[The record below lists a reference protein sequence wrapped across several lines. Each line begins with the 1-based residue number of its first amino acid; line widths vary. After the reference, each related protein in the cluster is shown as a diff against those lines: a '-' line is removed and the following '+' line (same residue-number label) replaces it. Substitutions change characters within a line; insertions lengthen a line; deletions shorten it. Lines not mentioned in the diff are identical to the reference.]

1 MAMAAEVEMD
11 HQTES
16 HKTDSSVL
24 VVGMGETGIACAR
37 YLAARGVHALF
48 ADSRLDPPGLAAIV
62 KAMPDAALFA
72 GDSLA
77 EIPPGIDHII
87 ISPGVDLE
95 HPLMIRAREQ
105 NVEILS
111 DIDVFG
117 LECAAPVITITGTN
131 GKSTVTT
138 MLGEMLSVAGRKTAI
153 GGNLGE
159 PALNLLDPEQEFYVL
174 ELSSFQL
181 ERSRPVSSVAAV
193 VLNIVPDHLDQHSG
207 FESYITAK
215 AYIYVQCE
223 TAIVNRDLPELAEL
237 VPADKP
243 MIGFGLGEPKGE
255 DFGVV
260 PTSDGEFIAQGDELL
275 MPVTGLLVH
284 GRHNLTNALAALALG
299 YAAGVTPIAMLPGLK
314 SFKGLPHRM
323 QPVPTDDEINWIDDS
338 KATNVTAAVTS
349 IQSIPGRLV
358 LIAGGDG
365 KGADFQD
372 LAKALSGRRSVAI
385 LLGTDK
391 ERLAAELEDHCE
403 IRITESLPA
412 AVAAA
417 RQIASPGDTVL
428 LAPACSS
435 LDMFDGFSHRG
446 DVFQEAIR
454 ESAS

>member
-1 MAMAAEVEMD
+1 MVMAAEVEMD
-11 HQTES
+11 HRTES
-16 HKTDSSVL
+16 YAVDSSVL

-37 YLAARGVHALF
+37 YLAARGVRAIF
-48 ADSRLDPPGLAAIV
+48 ADSRLDPPGSEAIA
-62 KAMPDAALFA
+62 KAMPGAELFT

-77 EIPPGIDHII
+77 DVPPGIDHVI
-87 ISPGVDLE
+87 ISPGVDLQ
-95 HPLMIRAREQ
+95 HPLIIRAREQ
-105 NVEILS
+105 SVEMLS

-138 MLGEMLSVAGRKTAI
+138 MLGEMLSAAGRKTAI

-159 PALNLLDPEQEFYVL
+159 PALNLLAPDQEFYVL

-207 FESYITAK
+207 FESYVTAK
-215 AYIYVQCE
+215 AYIYAQCE
-223 TAIVNRDLPELAEL
+223 TAIINRDIPELAEL

-243 MIGFGLGEPKGE
+243 VIGFGLDEPVGQ

-260 PTSDGEFIAQGDELL
+260 VTADGEFIAQGDELL
-275 MPVTGLLVH
+275 MPVNALLVH

-299 YAAGVTPIAMLPGLK
+299 YAAGVAPTAMLPGLK

-323 QPVPTDDEINWIDDS
+323 QLVPTDDGVTWIDDS

-365 KGADFQD
+365 KGADFEG
-372 LAKALSGRRSVAI
+372 LAKSLSGRRSIVI
-385 LLGTDK
+385 LLGLDK

-403 IRITESLPA
+403 IRMVENLPA
-412 AVAAA
+412 AVTVA
-417 RQIASPGDTVL
+417 RQKANPGDTVL

-435 LDMFDGFSHRG
+435 LDMFDSFSHRG

-454 ESAS
+454 GAVS